1 MSPKTRAK
9 KCPVCDTESK
19 MVAEENVVGRADHK
33 VIVVARNFLCPKCDK
48 IFQLRGNH
56 STLSVKALK
65 KKFPKGKLL
74 GLKAALSPTS
84 LVRQPAVRPVPPISP
99 QLASAGARMQDR

>member
-1 MSPKTRAK
+1 
-9 KCPVCDTESK
+9 
-19 MVAEENVVGRADHK
+19 MVAEGNVVGRADHK

-65 KKFPKGKLL
+65 KKFPKGKLP
-74 GLKAALSPTS
+74 GLKAALSPTERKAFQS
-84 LVRQPAVRPVPPISP
+84 TFDGKRIPKDGEIEHW
-99 QLASAGARMQDR
+99 LATLSKLP